1 MMRVLG
7 GPEDPTTRIENR
19 AGEPAANPYLF
30 IAAQIAAG
38 IDGLER
44 KLPLWEADDDSYQA
58 DRPLLPQNMGAALG
72 ALDQS
77 QLYRKEFG
85 DLFVDYYLAFKSV
98 ELGRFEQYLE
108 ENGIDPG
115 TGDVTQWE
123 QNEYYDFF

>member
-7 GPEDPTTRIENR
+7 GPEDPATRIENR

-38 IDGLER
+38 LDGLER
-44 KLPLWEADDDSYQA
+44 NLPLWPADDDSYTA
-58 DRPLLPQNMGAALG
+58 DRPLLPQNLGAALT

-77 QLYRKEFG
+77 RLYRKQFG
-85 DLFVDYYLAFKSV
+85 HLFVDYYLAFKGV
-98 ELGRFEQYLE
+98 ELGRFEAHCE
-108 ENGIDPG
+108 ENGIDAG
-115 TGDVTQWE
+115 GDDVTQWE